1 MDGQVAR
8 FRTLS
13 LTAAQRREL
22 EQARD
27 HADRPYVRERAAA
40 LLKVADGQ
48 TPHAVARQGVLK
60 PRDPDTLYGWL
71 DVYQQSG
78 LAGLRAYQH
87 GGVRRRCL

>member
-1 MDGQVAR
+1 MAR
-8 FRTLS
+8 FRTLTIT
-13 LTAAQRREL
+13 LKQRREL

-27 HADRPYVRERAAA
+27 HDERPYVRERAAA

-71 DVYQQSG
+71 DVYQASG
-78 LAGLRAYQH
+78 LAGLIAYEH